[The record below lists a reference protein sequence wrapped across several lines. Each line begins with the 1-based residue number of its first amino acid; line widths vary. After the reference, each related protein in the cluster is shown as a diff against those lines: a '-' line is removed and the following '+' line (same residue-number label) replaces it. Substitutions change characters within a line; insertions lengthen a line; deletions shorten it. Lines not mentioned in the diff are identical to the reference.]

1 MPATHSDFKAQ
12 VGHAGDAGLRPQDE
26 RLGALEPGRNP
37 YVTGTALSA
46 NSPVFVGRAR
56 HVREILAA
64 LRRPDKPACVSVLG
78 ERRIGKSSLLNQT
91 YAALGTEAELVSIQ
105 AMAQNFVLKNLIC
118 H

>member
-1 MPATHSDFKAQ
+1 VQTPHALLRLEGAGCHLVFLCGLGYDSGEVGNAMPATHSDFKAQ

-64 LRRPDKPACVSVLG
+64 LRRPDKPAC
-78 ERRIGKSSLLNQT
+78 ERPERAT
-91 YAALGTEAELVSIQ
+91 
-105 AMAQNFVLKNLIC
+105 
-118 H
+118 HRRRR